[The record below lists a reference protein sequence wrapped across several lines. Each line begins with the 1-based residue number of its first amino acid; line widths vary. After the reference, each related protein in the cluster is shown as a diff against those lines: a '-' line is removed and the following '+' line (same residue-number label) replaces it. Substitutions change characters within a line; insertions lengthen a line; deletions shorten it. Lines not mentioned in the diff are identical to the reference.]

1 MSHATVQFD
10 HEKLDVYRVAI
21 EFVAWVDT
29 VIGQLDGQLR
39 HTRDQLIRSAQ
50 SIPLNIA
57 EGNGKRAS
65 QERRRFFEIARGS
78 ATESA
83 ASIDVL
89 AVRKACPEEELARG
103 KQLLYRIV
111 SMLAK
116 MAPPG

>member
-1 MSHATVQFD
+1 MLQQAVQFD
-10 HEKLDVYRVAI
+10 HERLDVYRVAI

-29 VIGQLDGQLR
+29 VIGPLDGQLR

-65 QERRRFFEIARGS
+65 QDRRRFFEIARGS

-83 ASIDVL
+83 AAVDVL
-89 AVRKACPEEELARG
+89 AVRRACTEQELAYG
-103 KQLLYRIV
+103 KQLLFRIV

-116 MAPPG
+116 LAPPE

>member
-1 MSHATVQFD
+1 MPNATVQFD

-21 EFVAWVDT
+21 EFVAWVDA
-29 VIGQLDGQLR
+29 VVGPLDGQLR

-65 QERRRFFEIARGS
+65 PERRRFFEMARGS

-83 ASIDVL
+83 AAVDVL
-89 AVRKACPEEELARG
+89 AVRGACAAEELARG
-103 KQLLYRIV
+103 KQMLYRIV